1 MNTGSSSEE
10 PKQDVPAQTPAN
22 NGMDTQAIS
31 VTGPETVTSGETVQ
45 LSLSGSGAQQKR
57 DVPMVDSSA
66 APTEAEL
73 EGLRQNL
80 ITAIEKPDLS
90 RFEELLTHKGAI
102 DINLDYRFPDESVDN
117 TGLSLLILASALGK
131 EPIVD
136 YLLDDGRIDVKLGAS
151 YPDGWTALHMAA
163 WGGHDRVIKKLLTKI
178 ADIDSANDDGD
189 TALHCAC
196 KYGRLE
202 VAIMLIKKGANV
214 HSKSERGYTPLH
226 YACRSGHEEVAE
238 MLIQEK
244 AEIDAESATGNTPL
258 HLACL
263 HDQLKIAKMLIDK
276 GAKINRPTE
285 NKYTPLHN
293 ACWEGYLDMVQMLI
307 KNKADV
313 HLTDEDGWNALHF
326 ASMIA
331 NDSVLRHLLS
341 LTGEMKLDRNR
352 QSTTGITPLMV
363 AIDWGSENCAN
374 ALLGDDSVDLSL
386 RAERGDTALAFAAR
400 EGQWHVVQKIL
411 ESKTYFPDNL
421 IEEKACTAS
430 PYELEQIEEDL
441 LKLLENDS
449 ICDGWSN
456 KVMMWAVVNGSVKV
470 MNKCGD
476 KFPDAKSS
484 PDGRTTW
491 LHLASKYGRQA
502 LIDVL
507 KQWGTDVNA
516 ATAQGKT
523 PLDLA
528 AEGGHIMTVQKL
540 LPTNNNKDSSTPAS
554 NEQRFLESTKLID
567 MILTRDG
574 NQDNAITLAGKSNHR
589 EICDILWAELSN
601 RISENKSAFDNFS
614 GDKKHLVEIAAQY
627 GTPGKEE
634 IVKTILQHNKAP
646 EEDQKHWTTLHWV
659 IFESRVVPTWWLLSN
674 GAHLKSS
681 EISMAQDILTKKSK
695 DDSTRTD
702 ESTRN
707 LMGELLKNPPMVKDP
722 PPPTNDTYHV
732 PQFPVWTGEKPKA
745 LKSESIIVDFHCR
758 DDGVDFQLKR
768 RPMKDVIYEVNK
780 GPNGIM
786 KENDLNEFAEFK
798 IRLEELKKAKES
810 SSSADLTQ
818 PLGPDTDRHTETKS
832 PDPKPTAP
840 MKQPSNKV
848 PGQTDQPLLKEHN
861 SKSKAEEEEKQ
872 KQQKFRWIHVR
883 ATCRKVIE
891 VGLLAL
897 CARQPDGCL
906 LVKQHQ
912 HLMTRIAMDSKKT
925 QQDLDSILGYL
936 KRSWIEVPAGGVH
949 IKENGKCWSDKKD
962 QTLAKKATASDIK
975 PDTPQSAE
983 TAQQTNKNPKSQA
996 RIRNKL
1002 ISLYMPFLTV
1012 SEKDLEQGQDTH
1024 DQEREKP
1031 RQHKQHKAI
1040 YMHEPMTLHEYYY
1053 TTIVNSVSRDRK
1065 QVLRKYLPRVS
1076 SKENMKKPN
1085 QEQFSHTTDATR
1097 FDQEQFSNTKG
1108 LGKSDQEQIAKKT
1121 KGRGLLH
1128 WLPWVQR
1135 PSAPTTEGTQDKSF
1149 IYTVDQLWLW
1159 IVNDGKC

>member
-31 VTGPETVTSGETVQ
+31 MTGPETVTSGETMQ

-131 EPIVD
+131 EPTVH

-163 WGGHDRVIKKLLTKI
+163 WGGHDRIIKKLLTKF
-178 ADIDSANDDGD
+178 ADINSANDDGK

-196 KYGRLE
+196 QYGRLE
-202 VAIMLIKKGANV
+202 AVKTLIDKKADVNRKNKLEETPLHYACDNGHLEVAITLIKKGANV
-214 HSKSERGYTPLH
+214 QSKSERGYTSLH

-244 AEIDAESATGNTPL
+244 AEIDAESATGHTPL
-258 HLACL
+258 HHACL
-263 HDQLKIAKMLIDK
+263 NDQLEIAKMLIDK
-276 GAKINRPTE
+276 GADFDHPTG

-307 KNKADV
+307 EKKADV
-313 HLTDEDGWNALHF
+313 HFTDEDGWNALHF
-326 ASMIA
+326 ASTIA

-341 LTGEMKLDRNR
+341 LTGTMKLDRNR

-386 RAERGDTALAFAAR
+386 RAEKGDTALAFAAR

-470 MNKCGD
+470 MKKCGD

-507 KQWGTDVNA
+507 KQWGTGVNA

-540 LPTNNNKDSSTPAS
+540 LPKSNNKDSSTPAS
-554 NEQRFLESTKLID
+554 NEQGSLESTKLID

-589 EICDILWAELSN
+589 EICDILWTELSN
-601 RISENKSAFDNFS
+601 HISENKSAFDNFS

-695 DDSTRTD
+695 DGSTRTD

-722 PPPTNDTYHV
+722 PPPTDDTYHV
-732 PQFPVWTGEKPKA
+732 PQLPVWTGEQPKA
-745 LKSESIIVDFHCR
+745 FKSESIIVDFHCR
-758 DDGVDFQLKR
+758 DNGVDFQLKR
-768 RPMKDVIYEVNK
+768 RTMKEVIYEGNK

-786 KENDLNEFAEFK
+786 KDVRNDFNEFSRFK
-798 IRLEELKKAKES
+798 KRVEELKKANES
-810 SSSADLTQ
+810 SSSTDPTQ
-818 PLGPDTDRHTETKS
+818 PLVPDTDNHTETKS

-848 PGQTDQPLLKEHN
+848 PGKTDQPLLKESN

-872 KQQKFRWIHVR
+872 KQQKFRWIHVP
-883 ATCRKVIE
+883 ATCVSKP
-891 VGLLAL
+891 LL
-897 CARQPDGCL
+897 CQS
-906 LVKQHQ
+906 
-912 HLMTRIAMDSKKT
+912 MTES
-925 QQDLDSILGYL
+925 
-936 KRSWIEVPAGGVH
+936 
-949 IKENGKCWSDKKD
+949 
-962 QTLAKKATASDIK
+962 
-975 PDTPQSAE
+975 
-983 TAQQTNKNPKSQA
+983 
-996 RIRNKL
+996 
-1002 ISLYMPFLTV
+1002 
-1012 SEKDLEQGQDTH
+1012 
-1024 DQEREKP
+1024 
-1031 RQHKQHKAI
+1031 
-1040 YMHEPMTLHEYYY
+1040 
-1053 TTIVNSVSRDRK
+1053 
-1065 QVLRKYLPRVS
+1065 
-1076 SKENMKKPN
+1076 
-1085 QEQFSHTTDATR
+1085 
-1097 FDQEQFSNTKG
+1097 
-1108 LGKSDQEQIAKKT
+1108 
-1121 KGRGLLH
+1121 
-1128 WLPWVQR
+1128 
-1135 PSAPTTEGTQDKSF
+1135 
-1149 IYTVDQLWLW
+1149 
-1159 IVNDGKC
+1159 